1 MQHNFK
7 EKNLQKIKIEQ
18 LTKKIQLVKIANN
31 WKGLW
36 ITVLQTLTRIEQNKS
51 TLKSNKV
58 SNLLFICPE
67 LVF

>member
-31 WKGLW
+31 
-36 ITVLQTLTRIEQNKS
+36 
-51 TLKSNKV
+51 
-58 SNLLFICPE
+58 
-67 LVF
+67 